1 MLALSAA
8 VDDVPDVRQR
18 DLVAVLDALGDV
30 DPLVRDR
37 PSGLEPVPR
46 RLLERVRAILR
57 DADTARWQRELARVA
72 DAQPGARLVSV
83 LDAGYP
89 PLLRGVPDRPAYLFH
104 RGPLAAPAAGP
115 AVAVA
120 GTRRPS
126 PSGRGRAARIAFD
139 LAQAGTTVVS
149 GLAEGIDAAAH
160 RAAIDAGGRTVA
172 VLGHGI
178 LHPVFPAANRG
189 LAEEVVRHGGA
200 LVSQFPPD
208 RAPDPS
214 TFPARNVTAS
224 GLALGTLVVE
234 AGPRSGARQ
243 QARRCLEHGRQL
255 FLCPAVAEEPWAHRH
270 LASPGTWVV
279 DDAAHLL
286 ALLDRR
292 PLAPAPVQGALG

>member
-18 DLVAVLDALGDV
+18 DLVALLGALGHV

-37 PSGLEPVPR
+37 LSGLEPVPR
-46 RLLERVRAILR
+46 QLLQRVRALLR
-57 DADTARWQRELARVA
+57 DADTTRWEHELCRLAA
-72 DAQPGARLVSV
+72 AQPDVHLVSV
-83 LDAGYP
+83 LDIGYP

-104 RGPLAAPAAGP
+104 RGPLAATAAGP

-126 PSGRGRAARIAFD
+126 PSGLSRAARITSG
-139 LAQAGTTVVS
+139 LARAGTTVVS

-178 LHPVFPAANRG
+178 LHPVFPATNRG
-189 LAEEVVRHGGA
+189 LAEEIVCRGGA

-208 RAPDPS
+208 RTPDPS

-255 FLCPAVAEEPWAHRH
+255 FLCPTVAEEPWARRH
-270 LASPGTWVV
+270 LDAPGTWVV

-292 PLAPAPVQGALG
+292 PLEPVPVQGAFG